1 MQQMD
6 MREHVD
12 RNQLEEMEEH
22 LIEQVQQMA
31 GVDIDEIDDEEYERL
46 QAMILESMT
55 AYEELQAAVNEPL
68 IEVVGNADDDL
79 PEGEAARNVV
89 RPA

>member
-46 QAMILESMT
+46 
-55 AYEELQAAVNEPL
+55 
-68 IEVVGNADDDL
+68 
-79 PEGEAARNVV
+79 
-89 RPA
+89 